1 MKTKTKNVNFCIQC
15 INDCFID
22 ELDSSECPNFVEG
35 LTPHEYWTLL
45 KDNNV
50 NLKKMCKDYKLKLSF
65 LYKMLNGKMRMK
77 YKYAISIFQCIDKR
91 TYIPEKPMAESEPK
105 SGDCDS

>member
-1 MKTKTKNVNFCIQC
+1 MKTKTNNVNFCTRC
-15 INDCFID
+15 INDCVIED
-22 ELDSSECPNFVEG
+22 DYSECPNFVEG

-65 LYKMLNGKMRMK
+65 LYDMLNGKTRMK
-77 YKYAISIFQCIDKR
+77 YKYAISIFQCINKR
-91 TYIPEKPMAESEPK
+91 NYIPERSMAEVEE
-105 SGDCDS
+105 GVCDS